1 MKIND
6 EYAPFSWTKE
16 ERKEFEKL
24 NAKLERFAR
33 RAFYTHWFR
42 GEIAGITPSG
52 DDYTDFVVRAYIDCY
67 PANGKFK
74 IEQEKDSYKFQVG
87 DFEELLE
94 KILPLLAKLGQSADT
109 FKDIQ
114 VAVEWL
120 NKSIK
125 PFQKYTEHIKTK
137 KVDRSI
143 GNLLPQNFGTL
154 SEDELGKL
162 AITVEGQKLKR
173 VILTKL
179 YPQGTPKRLKDK
191 LYNRIKSEI
200 SRESRKK
207 INNAVRNE
215 AYYKENYT
223 EEFDIFGSIPD
234 EELSVRDQLIE
245 EERNRVKRELV
256 GEFCQYL
263 KDEKYKMIISLFN
276 AEKIS
281 LERLLTKVTDYPIV
295 LINELVNHQL
305 IFDAS
310 GMTTEKFARI
320 DRPCKMKLN
329 LPLKD
334 KRSNSHLF
342 GILKMDRS
350 INKPRYI
357 AYYLGM
363 TEKDYYVYIRKLR
376 EQFIVFFNIWKNQG
390 DNAEIL
396 GELELFQ
403 NIKE

>member
-6 EYAPFSWTKE
+6 EYAPFFWTKE

-24 NAKLERFAR
+24 NAKLEQFAR
-33 RAFYTHWFR
+33 RGFYTHWFR
-42 GEIAGITPSG
+42 GEIAGIPPSG
-52 DDYTDFVVRAYIDCY
+52 DDYTDFVVRAYLDCY

-74 IEQEKDSYKFQVG
+74 IDKE
-87 DFEELLE
+87 
-94 KILPLLAKLGQSADT
+94 
-109 FKDIQ
+109 FK
-114 VAVEWL
+114 
-120 NKSIK
+120 N
-125 PFQKYTEHIKTK
+125 
-137 KVDRSI
+137 R
-143 GNLLPQNFGTL
+143 
-154 SEDELGKL
+154 
-162 AITVEGQKLKR
+162 
-173 VILTKL
+173 
-179 YPQGTPKRLKDK
+179 
-191 LYNRIKSEI
+191 LYNRIRAEI

-215 AYYKENYT
+215 AYYKEKYT
-223 EEFDIFGSIPD
+223 EDFDIFGLIPD

-245 EERNRVKRELV
+245 EERNKVKGELV

-281 LERLLTKVTDYPIV
+281 FERLLTKVTDFPLV
-295 LINELVNHQL
+295 LINQLINHQL

-310 GMTTEKFARI
+310 GLTTEKFARM
-320 DRPCKMKLN
+320 DRPCKMKLK
-329 LPLKD
+329 LPLKG

-350 INKPRYI
+350 INKARYI

-376 EQFIVFFNIWKNQG
+376 EQFIVFFNNWKNQG
-390 DNAEIL
+390 DNAKIL
-396 GELELFQ
+396 GELGLFQ
-403 NIKE
+403 YIKE